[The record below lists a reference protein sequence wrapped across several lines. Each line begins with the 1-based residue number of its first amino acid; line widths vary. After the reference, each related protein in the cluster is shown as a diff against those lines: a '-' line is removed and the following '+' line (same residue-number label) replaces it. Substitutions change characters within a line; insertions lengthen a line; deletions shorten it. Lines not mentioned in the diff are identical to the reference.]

1 MWFLSWQPELCN
13 YSSKTAIN
21 KTKIHKR
28 RTVCP
33 CSSKTSFTKKKKEKK
48 KKAALWIWTKDSSLP
63 TPVLKTW
70 ESLKSKNSKKSGAAS
85 VWLSTFSQVPN
96 LGPDKTQYVLLNSEF
111 TEWRTVLKDIY
122 SVVKDQKSF
131 LSRAG
136 PTCIVTGSKAMS
148 YKNEDEK
155 LELQIQ
161 PVEICGGTRGVF
173 WQLCKNIK

>member
-1 MWFLSWQPELCN
+1 M
-13 YSSKTAIN
+13 
-21 KTKIHKR
+21 
-28 RTVCP
+28 
-33 CSSKTSFTKKKKEKK
+33 
-48 KKAALWIWTKDSSLP
+48 
-63 TPVLKTW
+63 
-70 ESLKSKNSKKSGAAS
+70 
-85 VWLSTFSQVPN
+85 PN
-96 LGPDKTQYVLLNSEF
+96 LVPGKTQYVLLNSEF

-131 LSRAG
+131 LSRAR

-161 PVEICGGTRGVF
+161 PVEICGETRGGF